1 MPSWRIHRLFGSSD
15 RTNRILDSPP
25 VPWIS
30 HREWR
35 KLTHSPAGLLA
46 LKLLLGD
53 GFSLEEAVRHVALD
67 RLLSY
72 RNMKIIERMM
82 R

>member
-1 MPSWRIHRLFGSSD
+1 MPSWRLHRLFGSSD

-67 RLLSY
+67 NLLTY
-72 RNMKIIERMM
+72 RKRKALAKLL
-82 R
+82 